1 MSDVLGVAWRTVA
14 FGWRF
19 GSALVTAAIASVVG
33 VLVGFVGFVVPM
45 RLPPHAQVL
54 LRPGQPPPS
63 SASSGTT
70 PMPSSPDWR
79 WMTVGIGH
87 TVLDPFYER
96 A

>member
-1 MSDVLGVAWRTVA
+1 MSDILGVAWRTVA

-54 LRPGQPPPS
+54 LRPGQHPALVS
-63 SASSGTT
+63 KLWHYADAEFTGLA
-70 PMPSSPDWR
+70 D
-79 WMTVGIGH
+79 G
-87 TVLDPFYER
+87 
-96 A
+96 